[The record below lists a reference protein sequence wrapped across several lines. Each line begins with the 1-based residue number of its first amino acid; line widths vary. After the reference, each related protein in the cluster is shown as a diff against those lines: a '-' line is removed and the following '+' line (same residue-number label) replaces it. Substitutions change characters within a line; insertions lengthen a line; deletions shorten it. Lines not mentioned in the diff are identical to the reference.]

1 MHAVTDQMQLVSS
14 STHLGST
21 CGSSSGNAQSPQQQQ
36 IVQNPAI
43 LRPIAQHVYPPPL
56 ASHEEVL
63 ADRDL
68 FMSTLTKLHV
78 TLGTRLI
85 IPKIGGKDLDLHL
98 LYKEVTARGG
108 LNMVVKERKWKEIT
122 LVFDFPPTTTS
133 ASFVLRKYYNNL
145 LHHFEQVYFFQ
156 IKGPIMTPPEPE
168 YTHSPSTD
176 PEVDMK
182 KQKVDSAQALGVDP
196 ASSIGSV
203 VTGYI
208 DGKFD
213 YGYLINVMVGTRKL
227 RGVMYHVPA
236 SNTIPQGATVSAFM
250 NCLGA
255 DPKTAGTEHHFE
267 RKRKKKEITRKDPN
281 APRQNRTGYNFFF
294 AEQRARLKSTQPDKD
309 RAISRMIGDL
319 WNHLSEEDK
328 LPYQERG
335 IKEKERYRRE
345 MSEYKER
352 LRLQAHGGDRTSGSP
367 SVLQMEAKED
377 NVSNDVGNEFKLKEV
392 KHETIFSQE
401 QVVQFSLE
409 SGPVVT
415 SNTSNQTLSI
425 RNPSMNLVENIS
437 AKEGNSSS
445 VDDKGI

>member
-1 MHAVTDQMQLVSS
+1 MMQ
-14 STHLGST
+14 
-21 CGSSSGNAQSPQQQQ
+21 
-36 IVQNPAI
+36 
-43 LRPIAQHVYPPPL
+43 
-56 ASHEEVL
+56 
-63 ADRDL
+63 
-68 FMSTLTKLHV
+68 
-78 TLGTRLI
+78 
-85 IPKIGGKDLDLHL
+85 
-98 LYKEVTARGG
+98 
-108 LNMVVKERKWKEIT
+108 VVRERKWKEIT
-122 LVFDFPPTTTS
+122 LVFEFPPTTTS
-133 ASFVLRKYYNNL
+133 ASFVLRKYYTNL
-145 LHHFEQVYFFQ
+145 LHHYEQVYFFQ
-156 IKGPIMTPPEPE
+156 IKGPIMTPPEAE
-168 YTHSPSTD
+168 CTHSPSTD
-176 PEVDMK
+176 REVDIK

-227 RGVMYHVPA
+227 RGVLYHVPV

-255 DPKTAGTEHHFE
+255 NPKTFGTEHQFE

-319 WNHLSEEDK
+319 WNRLSEEDK

-352 LRLQAHGGDRTSGSP
+352 LRLQVHGEDATSGP
-367 SVLQMEAKED
+367 PNVLQMETKYTHG
-377 NVSNDVGNEFKLKEV
+377 SNDVGNEIKLKEA
-392 KHETIFSQE
+392 KQETTFSQE
-401 QVVQFSLE
+401 QVKYSSE
-409 SGPVVT
+409 SVPVVT
-415 SNTSNQTLSI
+415 ANTSYQSLSI
-425 RNPSMNLVENIS
+425 RHPSMNLFGNIS

-445 VDDKGI
+445 VEDKSI